1 MSSPDRSNRL
11 IEALSPLDR
20 DALLAF
26 AQPLRFQ
33 EGQILQEA
41 DEAVGQVLFLD
52 QGLVSALIVFADGRT
67 VEAALIGPEGA
78 VGAAAALSG
87 RPTRTRFTAQ
97 TDGVAR
103 RIEAGRLRALC
114 DQRPTLREVVR
125 SYVAGQ
131 QGELEQSAACNALHR
146 AEQRFARWLLRSHD
160 RIGDDVMRLTQ
171 EALASIL
178 GAQRT
183 TVNDAAQAL
192 QRAGAIAYS
201 RARLR
206 IVDRAVLERAACE
219 CYRAVDRPPTG

>member
-1 MSSPDRSNRL
+1 
-11 IEALSPLDR
+11 
-20 DALLAF
+20 
-26 AQPLRFQ
+26 
-33 EGQILQEA
+33 
-41 DEAVGQVLFLD
+41 
-52 QGLVSALIVFADGRT
+52 
-67 VEAALIGPEGA
+67 
-78 VGAAAALSG
+78 
-87 RPTRTRFTAQ
+87 
-97 TDGVAR
+97 
-103 RIEAGRLRALC
+103 
-114 DQRPTLREVVR
+114 VR

-206 IVDRAVLERAACE
+206 IVDRAVPERAACE
-219 CYRAVDRPPTG
+219 CFRALDRPPTG